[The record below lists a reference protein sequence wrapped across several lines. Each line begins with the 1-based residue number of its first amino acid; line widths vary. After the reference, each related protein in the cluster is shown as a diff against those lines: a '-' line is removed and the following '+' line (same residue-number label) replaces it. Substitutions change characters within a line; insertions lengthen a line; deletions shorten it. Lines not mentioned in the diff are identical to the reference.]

1 MSAPP
6 PPVGDA
12 MREIFLRVLSDDPKS
27 LVCAAAVCTSWRDI
41 LSNDA
46 FARQYREFHGAPPM
60 LGFLRS
66 KCYRKRI
73 RRPRPN
79 ERSLG
84 RGKSRRYEEYSVISD
99 FVSTASFRP
108 PACHERRDWDALDSR
123 HGLVLFHTSTR
134 DEDFVI
140 YDLVTYDRWRIKAS
154 VECSDII
161 WHDQEHEDEDVDVGI
176 TWNAAVLCAKERCDH
191 LYCHG
196 GAFLVVLVGCHDP
209 RGITFAAVYSSE
221 TCKWSDMISIESA
234 VGIEMCGCSALVG
247 NKVYFSSQNI
257 SSVVEYDLGE
267 REVTVIDVPFAQ
279 GDEVLPYAI
288 LEGVEDGMLLFGKV
302 VKTMLHLWS
311 LEAAGSNGAFALA
324 RYRVIQLEPLL
335 PACALVGVLLVVGSA
350 EGVGVIFLSTEA
362 GLYTIELISGRSKKV
377 HVDISLGKVVPYTSF
392 YTRAWGR
399 LPASE

>member
-6 PPVGDA
+6 PPQGNPGSTLVLVDDA
-12 MREIFLRVLSDDPKS
+12 MREIFLRLPSDDPKS
-27 LVCAAAVCTSWRDI
+27 LVCAAAVCTSWRGI

-66 KCYRKRI
+66 KCYRKRKHI

-79 ERSLG
+79 E
-84 RGKSRRYEEYSVISD
+84 
-99 FVSTASFRP
+99 
-108 PACHERRDWDALDSR
+108 
-123 HGLVLFHTSTR
+123 R

-161 WHDQEHEDEDVDVGI
+161 WHDQEDEDENVDVDVGI

-196 GAFLVVLVGCHDP
+196 GAFLVVLVGCHDQ

-221 TCKWSDMISIESA
+221 TCKWSDMISIENA

-247 NKVYFSSQNI
+247 NK
-257 SSVVEYDLGE
+257 EG
-267 REVTVIDVPFAQ
+267 
-279 GDEVLPYAI
+279 EVLPYAI
-288 LEGVEDGMLLFGKV
+288 LEGVEDGMLLFANV
-302 VKTMLHLWS
+302 VKTTLHLWS
-311 LEAAGSNGAFALA
+311 LEAAAGSNGALAVA

-335 PACALVGVLLVVGSA
+335 PACALVGVLLVIGFA

-377 HVDISLGKVVPYTSF
+377 HVDISLGQVVPYMSF
-392 YTRAWGR
+392 YTRGT
-399 LPASE
+399 S